1 VLSGNASRREFLR
14 TSAAAAAGVLV
25 GGHPGG
31 GWMGD
36 VDPLAPPRFD
46 RAADVTLR
54 IGTVLVETAPNRI
67 LSTIGYN
74 GSAPGPLIRLKEGV
88 PTAVEIINETD
99 TTEFVHWHGQTIPA
113 DVDGAPEEKSLSVP
127 PHGRLRYTLVPR
139 PSGFRWVHSHVR
151 AMADLHKSM
160 YTGQFTPVYIEPKN
174 EAGRYDREVFL
185 VTHEW
190 EPYFNA
196 EKEEEGEAGEGDPG
210 QGKGEEQ
217 NGLEVGYRTYT
228 INGRMLGHGEPVR
241 VREGE
246 RVIFRI
252 LNASATEQHELA
264 LPGHTFEVVALDGN
278 PVPTPRQLPVL
289 SIGTGERV
297 DAIVTMNHPGV
308 WILGSPKDQ
317 DRRRGMGIVVEY
329 AGRRGAPRW
338 EKPPT
343 SEWDYTLFGTARQPP
358 APDRVIPMVFKKIPG
373 GKGGFNRW
381 TINGATFEEST
392 PIPIQQGKRY
402 RLAFDNQSDDLH
414 PVHLHRH
421 SFELVDVEG
430 KRTAG
435 VMKDV
440 VQVRPHK
447 RVSVDFVA
455 DNPGLTLFHC
465 HQQIHMDFG
474 FMRLLEY
481 R

>member
-1 VLSGNASRREFLR
+1 MGGNASRREFLR
-14 TSAAAAAGVLV
+14 TTAAAAAGVLV
-25 GGHPGG
+25 GGHPAGA
-31 GWMGD
+31 W
-36 VDPLAPPRFD
+36 APEANPVALPRSG

-54 IGTVLVETAPNRI
+54 IGTVLVESAPNRI

-88 PTAVEIINETD
+88 PTSVEITNDTD
-99 TTEFVHWHGQTIPA
+99 TTEFVHWHGQIIPA

-127 PHGRLRYTLVPR
+127 PHGTLRYTLVPR
-139 PSGFRWVHSHVR
+139 PTGFRWVHSHVR
-151 AMADLHKSM
+151 AMADLHKSL
-160 YTGQFTPVYIEPKN
+160 YTGQFAPVYIEPKS
-174 EAGRYDREVFL
+174 EPGRYDREVFL
-185 VTHEW
+185 VSHEW

-196 EKEEEGEAGEGDPG
+196 EKEEEGGEGERDPR
-210 QGKGEEQ
+210 QGKEQ
-217 NGLEVGYRTYT
+217 EHNGLEVGYRTYT
-228 INGRMLGHGEPVR
+228 LNGKMLGHGEPVR

-252 LNASATEQHELA
+252 LNASATEGLELA

-278 PVPTPRQLPVL
+278 PVPTPRPVPVL
-289 SIGTGERV
+289 SIGTAERV

-308 WILGSPKDQ
+308 WILGSPDDQ

-329 AGRRGAPRW
+329 AGRSGAPQW
-338 EKPPT
+338 VQPPK
-343 SEWDYTLFGTARQPP
+343 SEWDYTIFGTARPVP
-358 APDRVIPMVFKKIPG
+358 APDQVIAMVFRKIPG

-381 TINGATFEEST
+381 TINGETFEEST
-392 PIPIQQGKRY
+392 PIPIHQGKRY
-402 RLAFDNQSDDLH
+402 RLVFDNQSDDLH

-440 VQVRPHK
+440 VQVRVHK
-447 RVSVDFVA
+447 KVTVDFVA

-465 HQQIHMDFG
+465 HQQIHMDYG

-481 R
+481 L